1 MLEVGLTL
9 TQEVNEELVCF
20 LWFNSE
26 PPAVQAQE
34 HVRRKERNPFVPVQK
49 GMIDQQRLEQSRR
62 HFS

>member
-9 TQEVNEELVCF
+9 TQEVSEELVCF

-26 PPAVQAQE
+26 PPPVQAQE
-34 HVRRKERNPFVPVQK
+34 HVRHKERNPFVPVQK